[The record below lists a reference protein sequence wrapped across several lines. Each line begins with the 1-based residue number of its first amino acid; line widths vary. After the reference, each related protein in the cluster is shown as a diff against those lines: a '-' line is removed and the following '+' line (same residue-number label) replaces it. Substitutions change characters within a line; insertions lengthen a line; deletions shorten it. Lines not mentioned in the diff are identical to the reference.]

1 MKKKNGEN
9 ACFISISASQKSYVR
24 NRTTSRAQP
33 HYITCATAQ
42 KTCARGFEPPTFWSV
57 AKRSIQLS

>member
-33 HYITCATAQ
+33 H
-42 KTCARGFEPPTFWSV
+42 K
-57 AKRSIQLS
+57 KRALEDSNPRPFGP